1 MSQADINEMMRTFF
15 GNHFSRDV
23 RKKFNWWLVHSEEDE
38 RDEAMAE
45 LWEHSARETDL
56 TTLDDLNRLKDQ
68 LQAKQRRAAKRK
80 RVLLLSAAAIALL
93 LVSSITTFFWSKKY
107 FYAQHSGQ
115 EFVQVIVPDG
125 ETRSMVLDDS
135 THVFVNGGSLLIY
148 PKEFTSDTRTVF
160 LLNGEA
166 NFAVAK
172 DPKRPFVVETQ
183 HISITALGTQFD
195 VDTYPESRLV
205 TTVLKEGQ
213 TKVVINDRRG
223 QATTEQY
230 LMEPNQMLSYDKETG
245 KVQITSIDADQHASW
260 TKGNLIFRAASFEEI
275 MHTLE
280 HRYGVH
286 IICDQLHKMSGS
298 YYVKFRSSESL
309 EKVLDVLNNV
319 STHFTYR
326 RQGNKVHIMPQ

>member
-15 GNHFSRDV
+15 ENHFSKDV
-23 RKKFNWWLVHSEEDE
+23 RKKFNWWLVYSEEKG
-38 RDEAMAE
+38 RDKAMAE
-45 LWEHSARETDL
+45 LWEHSTRETDL

-68 LQAKQRRAAKRK
+68 LQAKQRKAARRK
-80 RVLLLSAAAIALL
+80 KILLLSAAAIALL
-93 LVSSITTFFWSKKY
+93 FVSSITTFFWSKNY
-107 FYAQHSGQ
+107 FYARHSGQ

-125 ETRSMVLDDS
+125 ETRSMVLNDS
-135 THVFVNGGSLLIY
+135 THVFINGGSLLIY

-166 NFAVAK
+166 NFVVAK

-195 VDTYPESRLV
+195 VNTYPESRLV
-205 TTVLKEGQ
+205 TTVLNEGH
-213 TKVVINDRRG
+213 TKVVINDSRG
-223 QATTEQY
+223 QATTENY

-245 KVQITSIDADQHASW
+245 KVRITSIDANQHSSW
-260 TKGNLIFRAASFEEI
+260 TQGNLIFKAASFEEI

-286 IICDQLHKMSGS
+286 IICSQLHKMSGS

-309 EKVLDVLNNV
+309 EKVLDVLSHV

-326 RQGNKVHIMPQ
+326 RQGNKVYIMPQ